1 MLIEHMNK
9 QKFEKKKKK
18 KKKKKKNKKKKKK
31 GWVFGVFFL
40 GVEFERHRGQNIRHI
55 VSKII

>member
-18 KKKKKKNKKKKKK
+18 KKKKKNKNKKKKSC
-31 GWVFGVFFL
+31 VFAVFFYGL
-40 GVEFERHRGQNIRHI
+40 EFERHRGQNIRHI